1 MKNNPQVCHAIF
13 YGIQVS
19 GTQVIRQT
27 WWLLFIE
34 LKLHNKLEFHKLKF
48 QKNDKSLIIS
58 QTVVDY

>member
-1 MKNNPQVCHAIF
+1 MKNKLQVCHAIF
-13 YGIQVS
+13 YRIQVS

-27 WWLLFIE
+27 CWLFFIE
-34 LKLHNKLEFHKLKF
+34 LKLHNKLEFHKLEF